1 LHGFTDALIVAVPA
15 APPLDLTTSHMP
27 RSIWKGAITFGLV
40 NIPVEVHSAVSS
52 SDRISFRL
60 LHKKDN
66 STIKYE
72 RVCAKE
78 EKAVP
83 WDEIVKGY
91 EYSKGKFVILEEED
105 FRAAAI
111 ESTKTIDIQDFVK
124 SDEIDPRYF
133 ESPYYL
139 LPQKGG
145 EKAYALLREAI
156 RSTGMVGIGNVTMRS
171 NSMHLVGIKVVED
184 ALVMEIMRYADEL
197 VDTSSFTFPTAENV
211 RPAELQMAEQLVNTL
226 ADAFAPEKYA
236 DVYKNN
242 LMAIINDKMKGKKI
256 TVEEPA
262 EPEPTNVID
271 LMARLQESLAQG
283 KKKKVAAAGERT
295 AKPEKGEKPEKP
307 AAEKPAKEK
316 PKKKRKTA

>member
-1 LHGFTDALIVAVPA
+1 
-15 APPLDLTTSHMP
+15 MP
-27 RSIWKGAITFGLV
+27 RSIWKGAISFGLV
-40 NIPVEVHSAVSS
+40 NIPVELHSAVSS

-91 EYSKGKFVILEEED
+91 EYSKGKYVILEEED

-111 ESTKTIDIQDFVK
+111 ESSKTIDIQDFVK
-124 SDEIDPRYF
+124 SDAIDPRYF

-156 RSTGMVGIGNVTMRS
+156 RKTGMVGIGNVTMRS

-184 ALVMEIMRYADEL
+184 ALVMNIMRYADEL

-226 ADAFAPEKYA
+226 ADEFAPEKYSNA
-236 DVYKNN
+236 YKDN
-242 LMAIINDKMKGKKI
+242 LMQIINDKMKGKQI
-256 TVEEPA
+256 TIEEPA

-283 KKKKVAAAGERT
+283 KKKKGKKGD
-295 AKPEKGEKPEKP
+295 KPEKAEA
-307 AAEKPAKEK
+307 AAEAEAETPAPPAKEK
-316 PKKKRKTA
+316 PKKRRKTA

>member
-1 LHGFTDALIVAVPA
+1 
-15 APPLDLTTSHMP
+15 MP

-91 EYSKGKFVILEEED
+91 EYSKGKYVILEEED

-111 ESTKTIDIQDFVK
+111 ESTKTIDVQDFVK
-124 SDEIDPRYF
+124 SEAIDPRYF

-171 NSMHLVGIKVVED
+171 NAMHLVGIKVVED
-184 ALVMEIMRYADEL
+184 ALVMNIMRFADEL

-226 ADAFAPEKYA
+226 ADDFAPEKYSN
-236 DVYKNN
+236 VYKDN
-242 LMAIINDKMKGKKI
+242 LMRIINDKMKGKKI
-256 TVEEPA
+256 VVEEPE

-283 KKKKVAAAGERT
+283 RKKKGGEKGASAGEK
-295 AKPEKGEKPEKP
+295 AGAAEKAEKPEKP
-307 AAEKPAKEK
+307 AAKDK

>member
-1 LHGFTDALIVAVPA
+1 
-15 APPLDLTTSHMP
+15 MP

-52 SDRISFRL
+52 SERISFRL

-111 ESTKTIDIQDFVK
+111 ESTKTIDVQDFVK
-124 SDEIDPRYF
+124 ADEIDPRYF

-156 RSTGMVGIGNVTMRS
+156 RNTGMVGIGNVTMRS
-171 NSMHLVGIKVVED
+171 NSMHLIGIKVVED
-184 ALVMEIMRYADEL
+184 ALVMNIMRFADEL

-226 ADAFAPEKYA
+226 ADAFAPEKYSN
-236 DVYKNN
+236 VYRDN
-242 LMAIINDKMKGKKI
+242 LMRIINDKMKGKKI

-283 KKKKVAAAGERT
+283 KKKKGVAAGEKAAAAAT
-295 AKPEKGEKPEKP
+295 AGEKAERAEKAEKP
-307 AAEKPAKEK
+307 AAKDKA
-316 PKKKRKTA
+316 KKKRKTA